1 MFRRFCAAAV
11 TTSRVM
17 LKRHRLGGVE
27 LRLRVRGASGL
38 NRTTAHGLYSVRGL
52 CSRVQ
57 QLLQLKPSA
66 AGGS

>member
-11 TTSRVM
+11 TASRVM
-17 LKRHRLGGVE
+17 LKRHRLGGGE

-52 CSRVQ
+52 CS
-57 QLLQLKPSA
+57 P
-66 AGGS
+66 